1 MYVHTLQ
8 VRKVFFVLREVREMK
23 SKELPRQKTVFSITP
38 EEWDARVNAA
48 LDELEGYESLNIH
61 REKTQDGFLAVI
73 EYTVRQY
80 IPEDIREELQLKGV
94 HYRCNEC
101 EYLMRVPDKRV
112 KHLECEKGMRDL
124 TRADMDAC
132 MWRYEQD
139 IRGLLK

>member
-1 MYVHTLQ
+1 
-8 VRKVFFVLREVREMK
+8 MK

-38 EEWDARVNAA
+38 EDWDARVNAA
-48 LDELEGYESLNIH
+48 LDELEGYVSLNIH
-61 REKTQDGFLAVI
+61 REKTQDGYLAVI

-94 HYRCNEC
+94 HHRCGDC
-101 EYLMRVPDKRV
+101 EYLMRSPDKRV
-112 KHLECEKGMRDL
+112 KHMECEKGMRDL
-124 TRADMDAC
+124 TKAEMDAC

>member
-1 MYVHTLQ
+1 
-8 VRKVFFVLREVREMK
+8 MK

-38 EEWDARVNAA
+38 EDWDARVNAA
-48 LDELEGYESLNIH
+48 LDELDGYVSLNIH
-61 REKTQDGFLAVI
+61 REKTQDGYLAVI

-94 HYRCNEC
+94 RHRCDDC
-101 EYLMRVPDKRV
+101 EYLMKVPDKRV